1 MAVPLAVNAEGRPFA
16 IETKDLEFEFR
27 TADGASLRVIGGISF
42 RLAAG
47 EIVAIV
53 GPSGGGKT
61 TLLRLL
67 AGILTPSS
75 GEVFIAGRVSEH
87 RPGACGY
94 VPQGYSLFPWLTVRE
109 NILYSLRLGTR
120 VSKLKVATELLA
132 ATGLSEFSDAYPNSL
147 SGGMKQR
154 VAIARALAI
163 EPDVLLLDEPFSA
176 LDIRTRRDVR
186 DYLLGVIEGTGTA
199 AIIVTHD
206 LQDAAYTADRILFF
220 SPRPSVIRAELK
232 VPFSRPRSQGLWDTR
247 EFFDF
252 CRVVVRAASSVE

>member
-1 MAVPLAVNAEGRPFA
+1 MAVPLAVTTQEIPFA
-16 IETKDLEFEFR
+16 MEARDLEFEFR
-27 TADGASLRVIGGISF
+27 TPGGASLPVIGGMSF

-75 GEVFIAGRVSEH
+75 GEVVIAGRASGH

-94 VPQGYSLFPWLTVRE
+94 VPQGYSLFPWLTVSQ
-109 NILYSLRLGTR
+109 NILYGLRLRSR
-120 VSKLKVATELLA
+120 VSKLNGATELLA
-132 ATGLSEFSDAYPNSL
+132 ATGLSEFADAYPVSL

-163 EPDVLLLDEPFSA
+163 QPDVLLLDEPFSA
-176 LDIRTRRDVR
+176 LDLKTRRDVR
-186 DYLLGVIEGTGTA
+186 DYLLKVIEGTKTA

-206 LQDAAYTADRILFF
+206 LQEAAYTADRILFF
-220 SPRPSVIRAELK
+220 SPRPSVILAELQ
-232 VPFSRPRSQGLWDTR
+232 VPFVRPRFPGLLDTR

-252 CRVVVRAASSVE
+252 CRVVVKAASSAE